1 MSLVFDALRQQGTQ
15 TTQAPTEAG
24 SVVTPSRR
32 RLLWAFSVLL
42 LCLTGVLLIT
52 WTAVGDNAGAVEPS
66 APTEPLVAPLV
77 QENAEIN
84 IKTLPEPAHGSRL
97 PDDALVRIAEAAPTS
112 ASIAVSPSDTAL
124 LAASAD
130 SAPVT
135 EPVLEPAT
143 APIPTQ
149 TPVGAAPA
157 STQQLTVDKPETALT
172 ELDKTPVDDAKS
184 PINPAD
190 LLMAFN
196 AALGAG
202 QLSQAEEVL
211 ERARLALGNT
221 HLIVARM
228 QGYYCMRADCPE
240 QARQAY
246 STILS
251 RLPRD
256 REAGYNLAVLDWQ
269 AGRRD
274 EAHRRVRTLL
284 SQHPGDEALRALQRQ
299 MGAP

>member
-1 MSLVFDALRQQGTQ
+1 MSLVFDALRQQSTQ
-15 TTQAPTEAG
+15 PTQAPTSAG
-24 SVVTPSRR
+24 SVVTPSRP
-32 RLLWAFSVLL
+32 RLLWASSVVL
-42 LCLTGVLLIT
+42 LCLASVLLIT
-52 WTAVGDNAGAVEPS
+52 WMLAVEGNPDTVE
-66 APTEPLVAPLV
+66 PRVLTEPLVDPSV
-77 QENAEIN
+77 QKSAEIKM
-84 IKTLPEPAHGSRL
+84 IPVRGSRL
-97 PDDALVRIAEAAPTS
+97 PDDALARLAETAPTTS
-112 ASIAVSPSDTAL
+112 ASIAVSQSDAVM
-124 LAASAD
+124 LASTAD
-130 SAPVT
+130 SESVT

-143 APIPTQ
+143 APIPTP
-149 TPVGAAPA
+149 TLAEAPA
-157 STQQLTVDKPETALT
+157 SAQQLTVDKPEETLS
-172 ELDKTPVDDAKS
+172 ELDETPMEDAKS
-184 PINPAD
+184 PSNPAD

-202 QLSQAEEVL
+202 QLSQAEEIL
-211 ERARLALGNT
+211 ERARLALGSR

-274 EAHRRVRTLL
+274 AAHRRVRTLL

-299 MGAP
+299 MGTP